1 MRRAF
6 ALAGRLPAA
15 LALAVVLAFF
25 GSAMAQVPPG
35 PAAPAAAPPGLAGKT
50 VFLDATLTPPNP
62 WLGQTAVYALTL
74 YRSVAASGLSVTP
87 PAFEGF
93 DAAPLPGQE
102 DSQLTAGNRRYVIS
116 RVAYALTPK
125 RVGRLSLGPPQARLA
140 GLPGTSAPLTVAGPA
155 LAAEVRPLPP
165 PDGLADSGL
174 VGRLELTA
182 TLAPAALAVGQ
193 DARLTVTLSG
203 RGNLAE
209 AALPLPAVP
218 QGVLL
223 RGLGHEDAFT
233 PGPDGAVGRRVFHY
247 ALTPTVPGRY
257 TLPGLAVA
265 VFDPVAGV
273 WSRAT
278 GPELTLVA
286 TPGRPAAQADD
297 ATPPA
302 IPGRTAEAGDVAA
315 GSTGWRRL
323 IPPLAPKVTTAVA
336 TPLACAPEAGAET
349 LAVLP
354 PGRRVALGQAR
365 NGFVRLE
372 TDDDVVG
379 WVPRDTIVTILP

>member
-6 ALAGRLPAA
+6 ALAAGLPAA
-15 LALAVVLAFF
+15 LALAVILALS
-25 GSAMAQVPPG
+25 GPAMAQVPAG

-50 VFLDATLTPPNP
+50 VVLDATLTPPNP

-93 DAAPLPGQE
+93 DAAPLPGQ
-102 DSQLTAGNRRYVIS
+102 DDGQLTAGGRRYVVS

-125 RVGRLSLGPPQARLA
+125 RVGRLPLGPPRARLV
-140 GLPGTSAPLTVAGPA
+140 GLPGALAPLTVAGPA

-165 PDGLADSGL
+165 PPDGRPDSGL

-182 TLAPAALAVGQ
+182 AVSPAALTVGEQ
-193 DARLTVTLSG
+193 ARLAVTLSG

-209 AALPLPAVP
+209 ATLPLPAVP
-218 QGVLL
+218 QGLLL
-223 RGLGHEDAFT
+223 RVLGHEDAFT
-233 PGPDGAVGRRVFHY
+233 PGPDGAAGHRVFHY
-247 ALTPTVPGRY
+247 GLTAVAPGRY
-257 TLPGLAVA
+257 TLPGLSAA
-265 VFDPVAGV
+265 VFDPAAGA
-273 WSRAT
+273 WSRAA

-286 TPGRPAAQADD
+286 APGGHAAPADD
-297 ATPPA
+297 AA
-302 IPGRTAEAGDVAA
+302 AVPGRRAEAGNVAA
-315 GSTGWRRL
+315 TAGWRRL
-323 IPPLAPKVTTAVA
+323 LPMLTPRVATAVA

-354 PGRRVALGQAR
+354 PGRRIALGPVR

-379 WVPRDTIVTILP
+379 WVARNTTVTILP

>member
-6 ALAGRLPAA
+6 ALAGWLPAMLILAVA
-15 LALAVVLAFF
+15 LAWPGPAE
-25 GSAMAQVPPG
+25 AQLPPG
-35 PAAPAAAPPGLAGKT
+35 PAGPAVAPPGLAGKT
-50 VFLDATLTPPNP
+50 AFLDATLTPQNP

-93 DAAPLPGQE
+93 DAAPLPGQ
-102 DSQLTAGNRRYVIS
+102 DDGQLTVANRRYVVS

-140 GLPGTSAPLTVAGPA
+140 GLPGTPAPLTVAGPA

-165 PDGLADSGL
+165 PPDGLPDSGL

-182 TLAPAALAVGQ
+182 ALAPAALAVGEQ
-193 DARLTVTLSG
+193 ARLTVTLSG

-209 AALPLPAVP
+209 ATLPLPAVP
-218 QGVLL
+218 QGLLL
-223 RGLGHEDAFT
+223 RVLDPEDAFT
-233 PGPDGAVGRRVFHY
+233 PGPDGAAGRRVFRY
-247 ALTPTVPGRY
+247 ALTATVPGRY
-257 TLPGLAVA
+257 RLSGLSVA
-265 VFDPVAGV
+265 VFDPVAGA
-273 WSRAT
+273 WSVAV

-286 TPGRPAAQADD
+286 APAPGSPPADD
-297 ATPPA
+297 APA
-302 IPGRTAEAGDVAA
+302 VPGRTAEVGDVAA
-315 GSTGWRRL
+315 GSAGWRRL
-323 IPPLAPKVTTAVA
+323 LPSLAPKVAVTAA
-336 TPLACAPEAGAET
+336 TPLACAPEAEAET

-354 PGRRVALGQAR
+354 PGRRVALGPAR

-379 WVPRDTIVTILP
+379 WVPRNTTVTILP

>member
-1 MRRAF
+1 MRRAS
-6 ALAGRLPAA
+6 RLGGW
-15 LALAVVLAFF
+15 LVAVVLALS
-25 GSAMAQVPPG
+25 GAAMAQVPAG
-35 PAAPAAAPPGLAGKT
+35 PVAAPPGLAGRT

-93 DAAPLPGQE
+93 EAAPLPGQ
-102 DSQLTAGNRRYVIS
+102 DDGQLTTGGKRYVVS

-125 RVGRLSLGPPQARLA
+125 RAGRLPLGPPQARLA

-155 LAAEVRPLPP
+155 LTAEVRPLPPP

-174 VGRLELTA
+174 VGRLELA
-182 TLAPAALAVGQ
+182 AALAPAALIVGQ
-193 DARLTVTLSG
+193 EARLTVTLTG

-209 AALPLPAVP
+209 AALPPPTVP
-218 QGVLL
+218 QGLLL
-223 RGLGHEDAFT
+223 RVLDHEDAFT
-233 PGPDGAVGRRVFHY
+233 PGPDGAIGRRVFHY
-247 ALTPTVPGRY
+247 GLTAVAPGRY
-257 TLPGLAVA
+257 TLPGLSVA
-265 VFDPVAGV
+265 VFDPAAGA
-273 WSRAT
+273 WSEAA

-286 TPGRPAAQADD
+286 APTPGSPRADD
-297 ATPPA
+297 APA
-302 IPGRTAEAGDVAA
+302 VPGRLAEAGDVAA
-315 GSTGWRRL
+315 GLTGWRRL
-323 IPPLAPKVTTAVA
+323 LPMLAPKVAVAAA

-354 PGRRVALGQAR
+354 PGRRVALGPAR
-365 NGFVRLE
+365 DGFVRLE
-372 TDDDVVG
+372 TDDDLVG